1 MEQEQGQGQGHDG
14 SERRGRMGYA
24 EQRTELIASGRRG
37 PKLRGALAEAADTWL
52 AQLLANALDAAGLPA
67 AQGEPG
73 HARGVALVAVGGYG
87 RAELSPGSDL
97 DVLLLHDGSHKS
109 DRIAKL
115 ADAIWYPVW
124 DSKVKLDHSVRTIA
138 EARSMAKD
146 DLPVAL
152 GLLTARH
159 IVGDPALT
167 AGLRTAALSDW
178 RAGAAKRLP
187 EVQATRAERLEL
199 HGELA
204 YRLEGDLKEAIGG
217 LRDAYAL
224 TAISASWLADIP
236 HGEPEA
242 ARARLLDV
250 RDTLHITTGRAA
262 DRLLLQEQDEVAA
275 QLGLT
280 GGADELLAEVADA
293 ARTITYACDVAWRRI
308 EQVLT
313 QRKWSGRRRGAA
325 AQRTPLA
332 DGVVAAEGEATLA
345 LAADPARDPV
355 LLLRAAAAAASAG
368 LPLAPAALRRLGED
382 AAPMPTPWPR
392 AAREEFVRLLG
403 AGPGLVP
410 VWEALDRTALL
421 SRLLPEWERTRSLPQ
436 RNALHIHTVDRHSV
450 QTAVQAA
457 KRTRRVARPDLLLV
471 AAICH
476 DLGKGLHDE
485 SGEPLDHSEAGA
497 EIVIDLAPRL
507 GFNAADSAVLAALVR
522 HHLLLAQLA
531 VNRDPDDPATL
542 DALLAAAQVP
552 AGSVDAAEF
561 VALLHALTEADSE
574 ATGPAVWSRWREAL
588 LSGLADRARARL
600 AGHAPATTPAFDGSA
615 LAAHA
620 AASPD
625 RLAVLALASGAA
637 GVARLDVALP
647 DQIGALATVAGV
659 LSLRHVRI
667 LAAEVGTVG
676 SVEPAGATGSAADP
690 GSAGVTGSM
699 APVGDATPWAVQRW
713 TVAAEYGELPD
724 IARLRTDLRA
734 ALGGRLDLA
743 ARVASREAE
752 HRPVGRARL
761 AQPPS
766 VAVLEDASAVATVV
780 EIRAGDTPG
789 LLHRVASAIAASGAD
804 IATARI
810 ATLGAE
816 AIDVFYLTGPD
827 GARLRTDDAEDVADQ
842 IRSALGA

>member
-1 MEQEQGQGQGHDG
+1 
-14 SERRGRMGYA
+14 MGYA
-24 EQRTELIASGRRG
+24 EQRTELIASGLRG
-37 PKLRGALAEAADTWL
+37 PKLRGALAEAADAWL
-52 AQLLANALDAAGLPA
+52 TELFADALAAAGLSAVSGQAGA
-67 AQGEPG
+67 AS
-73 HARGVALVAVGGYG
+73 HATGVALVAVGGYG

-124 DSKVKLDHSVRTIA
+124 DSKVKLDHSVRTIG
-138 EARSMAKD
+138 EARSMAKE

-159 IVGDPALT
+159 IVGDPTLT
-167 AGLRTAALSDW
+167 AGLRTSALSDW

-242 ARARLLDV
+242 ARVRLLDV
-250 RDTLHITTGRAA
+250 RDALHITTGRAA
-262 DRLLLQEQDEVAA
+262 DRLLLQEQDDVAA
-275 QLGLT
+275 RLGLT

-293 ARTITYACDVAWRRI
+293 ARTIAYACDVAWRRI
-308 EQVLT
+308 DQVLT
-313 QRKWSGRRRGAA
+313 QRRWSGRRRGAA

-332 DGVVAAEGEATLA
+332 DGVVAADGEATLA

-382 AAPMPTPWPR
+382 AAPLPVPWPR

-403 AGPGLVP
+403 SGPGLVP
-410 VWEALDRTALL
+410 VWEALDRTSLL

-471 AAICH
+471 AAVCH

-485 SGEPLDHSEAGA
+485 NGEPLDHSEAGA
-497 EIVIDLAPRL
+497 EIVVDLAARL

-542 DALLAAAQVP
+542 DALLAAADVP
-552 AGSVDAAEF
+552 GGSVDAAEF

-588 LSGLADRARARL
+588 LRGLADRARARL
-600 AGHAPATTPAFDGSA
+600 AGHTLAAAPAFDGSA
-615 LAAHA
+615 LAARA

-625 RLAVLALASGAA
+625 RLAVLALAPGAA

-647 DQIGALATVAGV
+647 DQIGVLATVAGV

-667 LAAEVGTVG
+667 LAAEVETVG
-676 SVEPAGATGSAADP
+676 SVAAGEG
-690 GSAGVTGSM
+690 
-699 APVGDATPWAVQRW
+699 GDGGEPWAVQRW

-734 ALGGRLDLA
+734 ALGGGLDLA

-766 VAVLEDASAVATVV
+766 VAVLEDASAVATVI

-789 LLHRVASAIAASGAD
+789 LLHRVASAIAAAGAD

-816 AIDVFYLTGPD
+816 AIDVFYLTGPE
-827 GARLRTDDAEDVADQ
+827 GARLATHDAERVAER
-842 IRSALGA
+842 IRSAIGA

>member
-1 MEQEQGQGQGHDG
+1 
-14 SERRGRMGYA
+14 MGYA
-24 EQRTELIASGRRG
+24 EQRTELIASGLRG
-37 PKLRGALAEAADTWL
+37 PKLRGALAEAADSWL
-52 AQLLANALDAAGLPA
+52 AELLANALDAAGLPA
-67 AQGEPG
+67 AEGELG

-159 IVGDPALT
+159 VVGDPALT
-167 AGLRTAALSDW
+167 ASLRTSALSDW

-187 EVQATRAERLEL
+187 EVQATRAERLEM

-217 LRDAYAL
+217 LRDGYAL

-242 ARARLLDV
+242 ARVRLLDV
-250 RDTLHITTGRAA
+250 RDALHITTGRAA

-280 GGADELLAEVADA
+280 GGADDLLAEVADA
-293 ARTITYACDVAWRRI
+293 ARTIAYACDVAWRRI

-382 AAPMPTPWPR
+382 GAPVPTPWPR

-403 AGPGLVP
+403 AGPGLIP
-410 VWEALDRTALL
+410 VWEALDRTSLL

-471 AAICH
+471 AAVCH

-497 EIVIDLAPRL
+497 QIVAGLAPRL

-542 DALLAAAQVP
+542 NALLAAAEVP
-552 AGSVDAAEF
+552 GGSVDAAEF

-600 AGHAPATTPAFDGSA
+600 AGHAPVTAPAFDGSA
-615 LAAHA
+615 LAARA

-625 RLAVLALASGAA
+625 RLAVLALAPGAA

-647 DQIGALATVAGV
+647 DQIGVLATVAGV

-667 LAAEVGTVG
+667 LAAEVETIE
-676 SVEPAGATGSAADP
+676 SVELAGATGSTVAT
-690 GSAGVTGSM
+690 GSAVATESTG
-699 APVGDATPWAVQRW
+699 PIGDASPWAVQRW

-724 IARLRTDLRA
+724 VARLRTDLRA

-766 VAVLEDASAVATVV
+766 VAVIEDASAVATVV

-827 GARLRTDDAEDVADQ
+827 GAWLPTDDAEHVADQ

>member
-1 MEQEQGQGQGHDG
+1 
-14 SERRGRMGYA
+14 MGYA
-24 EQRTELIASGRRG
+24 EQRTELIDSGLRG
-37 PKLRGALAEAADTWL
+37 QKLRAALAQAADEWLTALLRGALAEA
-52 AQLLANALDAAGLPA
+52 GLTGTV
-67 AQGEPG
+67 QGTSEAHVPG
-73 HARGVALVAVGGYG
+73 LALVAVGGYG
-87 RAELSPGSDL
+87 RAELCPGSDL
-97 DVLLLHDGSHKS
+97 DVLLLHDGSHPAAL
-109 DRIAKL
+109 IAAL
-115 ADAIWYPVW
+115 ADAVWYPVW
-124 DSKVKLDHSVRTIA
+124 DAKVKLDHSVRTVN
-138 EARSMAKD
+138 EARAVARD

-159 IVGDPALT
+159 VVGDPTLT
-167 AGLRTAALSDW
+167 AQLRATTLADW
-178 RAGAAKRLP
+178 RSRADKRLP
-187 EVQATRAERLEL
+187 EVRAARAERLEL

-250 RDTLHITTGRAA
+250 RAALHISTGRAA

-275 QLGLT
+275 QLGLA
-280 GGADELLAEVADA
+280 GGADGLLAEVADA
-293 ARTITYACDVAWRRI
+293 ARTIAYACDVAWRRI
-308 EQVLT
+308 DQVLA
-313 QRKWSGRRRGAA
+313 QRSRSGRRAA

-332 DGVVAAEGEATLA
+332 DGVVAADGEATLA

-355 LLLRAAAAAASAG
+355 LLLRAAAAAAAAG
-368 LPLAPAALRRLGED
+368 LPLAPAALRRLTED
-382 AAPMPTPWPR
+382 AAPLPTPWPR

-410 VWEALDRTALL
+410 VWEALDRTGLL

-457 KRTRRVARPDLLLV
+457 RRTRRVARPDLLLV
-471 AAICH
+471 AAVCH

-485 SGEPLDHSEAGA
+485 HGAALDHSEAGA
-497 EIVIDLAPRL
+497 GLVAQLAPRL
-507 GFNAADSAVLAALVR
+507 GFNASDSAVLVALVR

-542 DALLAAAQVP
+542 DALLAAADVP
-552 AGSVDAAEF
+552 GGSVDAAEF

-588 LSGLADRARARL
+588 LSGLAERARAHL
-600 AGHAPATTPAFDGSA
+600 AGQAPATAPGFDGSA
-615 LAAHA
+615 LAQRA
-620 AASPD
+620 AAAPD
-625 RLAVLALASGAA
+625 RLAVLALAPGAT

-647 DQIGALATVAGV
+647 DQIGVLATVAGV

-667 LAAEVGTVG
+667 LAAEVETVG
-676 SVEPAGATGSAADP
+676 LSAA
-690 GSAGVTGSM
+690 AGQDGG
-699 APVGDATPWAVQRW
+699 AALGPEPRPWAVQRW

-743 ARVASREAE
+743 ARMASREAD
-752 HRPVGRARL
+752 HRPTGRARL
-761 AQPPS
+761 APPPS
-766 VAVLEDASAVATVV
+766 VAVLEDASAVATVIEV
-780 EIRAGDTPG
+780 RAGDTPG
-789 LLHRVASAIAASGAD
+789 LLYRVAAAIAQSGAD
-804 IATARI
+804 IYTARV

-827 GARLRTDDAEDVADQ
+827 GARLSPEEDQKVARE
-842 IRSALGA
+842 IRAALAS